1 MMRFWRAIGSFLARI
16 RFTIRAKM
24 LIMAFVSLGTISV
37 LALAHVRAG
46 GQIADE
52 MRQSDMHSRIRD
64 HLAIMRTAVFQS
76 EIVAV
81 NAIRKRNDLGKDD
94 AQDLAIARKD
104 FAKAAGKV
112 AEFLREKSK
121 SLGNRSAE
129 AEFGELN
136 ELLDNRIRPAL
147 RATATDDLSKPATDY
162 VTRATDLNEMLET
175 FADLSAVESRKHFA
189 ATEAVMGTARM
200 VDGGMFI
207 ASMLLLG
214 PLLFFGTRSILR
226 PLRQLTK
233 VMQDLATGTTEVEVP
248 ACGRKDEIGAMALT
262 VEVFR
267 DNAVKMRALQDER
280 EENLRRAAA
289 ERKGLMRD
297 LAVQFDE
304 KMRGLIGGMT
314 SESDKLRK
322 FAEAMAHVVETTHE
336 RGITASTTS
345 ENCTANVQAVA
356 AAADELSVSIQEI
369 ARQIAQ
375 SAAIARKAV
384 TGVEQSN
391 KSIEGLVATTARIG
405 EVLKF
410 IEAIASK
417 TNLLALNATIEA
429 ARAGEAGRGF
439 SVVASEVKTLA
450 TQAAKATGD
459 IGDQIA
465 ELDGVVS
472 QAVASMTEVRRI
484 ILEADT
490 IAGSIAETIG
500 QQGTATEEIA
510 QNVAAAAAANQQVFS
525 NVQRLAESAA
535 EGRRA
540 ADDVLATSQVLSS
553 ASAQMD
559 RDVGAFLD
567 QVRSA

>member
-1 MMRFWRAIGSFLARI
+1 MRFLRPISSFLARI
-16 RFTIRAKM
+16 GFTIRAKM

-46 GQIADE
+46 GQIVDE

-64 HLAIMRTAVFQS
+64 DLAIMRTAVFQS

-81 NAIRKRNDLGKDD
+81 NAIRKRSDLDKDD
-94 AQDLAIARKD
+94 VRDLTIARKD

-112 AEFLREKSK
+112 AEFLHEKSK

-136 ELLDNRIRPAL
+136 DLLDNRIRPAL
-147 RATATDDLSKPATDY
+147 RATAADGLSNSATDY

-189 ATEAVMGTARM
+189 ATEAVMRTARL

-233 VMQDLATGTTEVEVP
+233 VMQDLATGTIEVEVP

-267 DNAVKMRALQDER
+267 DNAVKMRALQAER
-280 EENLRRAAA
+280 EESQRRAAE
-289 ERKGLMRD
+289 ERKVLMRD

-304 KMRGLIGGMT
+304 RMRGLIGGMT

-384 TGVEQSN
+384 AGVEQSN

-472 QAVASMTEVRRI
+472 HAVASMTEVRRI

-553 ASAQMD
+553 VSAQMD

>member
-1 MMRFWRAIGSFLARI
+1 
-16 RFTIRAKM
+16 
-24 LIMAFVSLGTISV
+24 
-37 LALAHVRAG
+37 
-46 GQIADE
+46 
-52 MRQSDMHSRIRD
+52 
-64 HLAIMRTAVFQS
+64 
-76 EIVAV
+76 
-81 NAIRKRNDLGKDD
+81 
-94 AQDLAIARKD
+94 
-104 FAKAAGKV
+104 
-112 AEFLREKSK
+112 
-121 SLGNRSAE
+121 
-129 AEFGELN
+129 
-136 ELLDNRIRPAL
+136 
-147 RATATDDLSKPATDY
+147 
-162 VTRATDLNEMLET
+162 
-175 FADLSAVESRKHFA
+175 
-189 ATEAVMGTARM
+189 
-200 VDGGMFI
+200 
-207 ASMLLLG
+207 
-214 PLLFFGTRSILR
+214 
-226 PLRQLTK
+226 
-233 VMQDLATGTTEVEVP
+233 
-248 ACGRKDEIGAMALT
+248 
-262 VEVFR
+262 
-267 DNAVKMRALQDER
+267 MRALQDER